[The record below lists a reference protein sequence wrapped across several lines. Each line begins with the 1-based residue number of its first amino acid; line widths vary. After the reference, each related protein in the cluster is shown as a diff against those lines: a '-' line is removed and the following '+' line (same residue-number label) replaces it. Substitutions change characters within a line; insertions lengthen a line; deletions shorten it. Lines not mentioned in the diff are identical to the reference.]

1 MRIGLA
7 DQMLSTKKQ
16 IPIIQRQTEP
26 STIIRDIETTRDTAS
41 TIALR
46 QVKEQQDLDRILEST
61 QKLIERQPLSKAEIV
76 QLQQRLSAVWNKL
89 PAAVVENLI
98 TAENYYRT
106 GVNTDNAKVWFNKAV
121 EASLSCCLVE
131 PLVRF
136 TEKRGDK
143 RIVIC
148 FSSPGG
154 VERKTKTSF
163 ELRRLSLLEWSN
175 VLKTLSVPADKSLAG
190 LGAED
195 LKRFMKENFGEL
207 PLPALRE
214 LSRSLGD
221 FACQRKDS
229 AHYHIPRHEEEV
241 QELEQMRDL
250 ALGIKRPSVITQI
263 FQLFTSSS
271 PNKS

>member
-1 MRIGLA
+1 
-7 DQMLSTKKQ
+7 
-16 IPIIQRQTEP
+16 
-26 STIIRDIETTRDTAS
+26 
-41 TIALR
+41 
-46 QVKEQQDLDRILEST
+46 V
-61 QKLIERQPLSKAEIV
+61 
-76 QLQQRLSAVWNKL
+76 
-89 PAAVVENLI
+89 
-98 TAENYYRT
+98 
-106 GVNTDNAKVWFNKAV
+106 
-121 EASLSCCLVE
+121 
-131 PLVRF
+131 
-136 TEKRGDK
+136 EKRGDK
-143 RIVIC
+143 RIAIP
-148 FSSPGG
+148 FPRG
-154 VERKTKTSF
+154 VERKTSR
-163 ELRRLSLLEWSN
+163 ELRELPLREWSK
-175 VLKTLSVPADKSLAG
+175 VFETLGLPARQNLAS